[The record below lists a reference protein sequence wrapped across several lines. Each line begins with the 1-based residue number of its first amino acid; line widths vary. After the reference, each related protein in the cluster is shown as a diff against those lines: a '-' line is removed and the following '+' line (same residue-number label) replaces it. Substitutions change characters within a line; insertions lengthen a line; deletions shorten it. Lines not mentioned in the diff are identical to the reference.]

1 MNKKPKPTSK
11 TVLIEAVPDIA
22 VSRDRGILKTSYNH
36 RTRSLART
44 LVDSVDEESKKRLR
58 SQMRDFT
65 SYGEILDHAKKLG
78 VSTDAWNSLIEGWFD
93 AGTKGE

>member
-1 MNKKPKPTSK
+1 MNKKSTSK
-11 TVLIEAVPDIA
+11 TILIEAIPD
-22 VSRDRGILKTSYNH
+22 VSEPKTRGILKTAYNH

-44 LVDSVDEESKKRLR
+44 LVDTVKDEATKKKLR

-65 SYGEILDHAKKLG
+65 SYCEIFDYAEKIG
-78 VSTDAWNSLIEGWFD
+78 VSTEAWNSMIEAWFD

>member
-1 MNKKPKPTSK
+1 MNKKSTSK
-11 TVLIEAVPDIA
+11 TILIEAIPD
-22 VSRDRGILKTSYNH
+22 VSEPKTRGILKTAYNH

-44 LVDSVDEESKKRLR
+44 LVDSVDESSRKKLR

-78 VSTDAWNSLIEGWFD
+78 VSTDAWNRLIEGWFD

>member
-1 MNKKPKPTSK
+1 MKNKPASK
-11 TVLIEAVPDIA
+11 TVLVEDIPDIA
-22 VSRDRGILKTSYNH
+22 VSRDRGILKTAYNH

-44 LVDSVDEESKKRLR
+44 LVDSVDESLRKKLR

-65 SYGEILDHAKKLG
+65 SYGEILDHAKKIG